1 MIVKSYY
8 QTGACKPLWNQ
19 NCVVVTN
26 EEGEHRPAIFLQR
39 PKWITDDARWNILCK
54 SVRLELPSGCELK

>member
-1 MIVKSYY
+1 MLIKTYY

-19 NCVVVTN
+19 NCLVGGDGSYR
-26 EEGEHRPAIFLQR
+26 ELPIMYLQR

-54 SVRLELPSGCELK
+54 SVRLDLPMGFELK